1 MMQHKGDRM
10 MKILNIIIAV
20 VVSILLYASHN
31 AYAVYYT
38 IQLKNGNEI
47 KSDKYWKEGEIIRFY
62 TKEGVV
68 GIPDKIIGQ
77 IVTMTGTVDL
87 QSKDEVME
95 ALSSEV
101 QPEQTEALAG
111 DTGSK
116 RDEIIDDIKDRIIV
130 IESNLETL
138 TKNRS
143 LYISQNEQYQQQ
155 KQKAEERIQKLKNDP
170 YVNPKDSKD
179 SIDFEESKLKDIED
193 KITGAEA
200 KIQNAD
206 RMIEAQMRMKERLE
220 GEMAKANR

>member
-1 MMQHKGDRM
+1 
-10 MKILNIIIAV
+10 MKAINIIIAV
-20 VVSILLYASHN
+20 IVSILVYASYN

-47 KSDKYWKEGEIIRFY
+47 KSDKYWQEGEVIRFY

-68 GIPDKIIGQ
+68 GIPEKIIGK

-95 ALSSEV
+95 ALSSEA
-101 QPEQTEALAG
+101 QPEQTEAAG
-111 DTGSK
+111 
-116 RDEIIDDIKDRIIV
+116 RDDSGKKDELLDDIKDRIVV

-138 TKNRS
+138 TKNKS
-143 LYISQNEQYQQQ
+143 LYVTQNEQYQQQ
-155 KQKAEERIQKLKNDP
+155 KQKSEERIQNLKNDP

-179 SIDFEESKLKDIED
+179 SIDFEESKLKDIQD
-193 KITGAEA
+193 KITANEA

-206 RMIEAQMRMKERLE
+206 KMIEAQMRMKERLE
-220 GEMAKANR
+220 GEMAKANK